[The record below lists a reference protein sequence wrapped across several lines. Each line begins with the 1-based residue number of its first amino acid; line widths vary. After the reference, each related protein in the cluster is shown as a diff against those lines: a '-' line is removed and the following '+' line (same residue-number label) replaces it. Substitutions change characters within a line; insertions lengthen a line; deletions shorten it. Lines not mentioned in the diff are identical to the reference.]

1 MERRTD
7 STMPSWGS
15 FRRREHDAPLAERLR
30 QTGGVRSRA
39 DPARSGSLPV
49 LCRGAK
55 VTASKA
61 RGLCSTLLREGA
73 EGAVRAASAAGR
85 AWAEAGGDRLFRPD

>member
-73 EGAVRAASAAGR
+73 EGAVRAAAGR